1 MRNKKVHITIIAIF
15 IAIIGIS
22 LYYILKEPINLGL
35 LKKPINLGLLKESI
49 NLGLDL
55 KGGTQIIL
63 KPTERGGEEVTT
75 QSLDKAM
82 LIIMDRIDKLG
93 ISEPLVT
100 KDYTNNIIIQLPG
113 VKESERAEE
122 LIGKTAQLEF
132 RLVTGTF
139 ISIKNQ
145 NFDTLKFDYEK
156 GELVIDPD
164 AEKVLLVDDIN
175 ALISGNL
182 YEIDGELLSDPESE
196 EMLLVKYSGEDNQE
210 TDVEG
215 SSTGDGSESNVDIN
229 IDPEKVIG
237 KIIYDPGTGELLLI
251 DYNDGSEVGEILVD
265 SRTGAA
271 TLAEPALLTGDKL
284 ANVAAGYDTYG
295 NIRVALS
302 FKDEGVKIFEEI
314 TSENIG
320 RNLAIVLDEEIKSA
334 PYIRVA
340 ISNGE
345 AEITGIDS
353 IEEAKSI
360 ELVLQTGA
368 LPVNLQIEES
378 STVGP
383 TLGRDSLNKGLYA
396 GIAGFVLIVVF
407 MFFYYKG
414 LGLYSALGLI
424 IYIIIFWGI
433 ISAIG
438 AVLTLPGIAGIILTI
453 GMAVDANVI
462 IFERIK
468 EEILKAKSPR
478 IAIGDGF
485 KNALRTIIDSNVT
498 TLITAAA
505 LYRFGT
511 GPIRGFAVILSLG
524 VVISM
529 VVSLLFTRSIIF
541 MTAGIPRMATP
552 GFLGVR
558 RRSSE

>member
-15 IAIIGIS
+15 IAIISVS
-22 LYYILKEPINLGL
+22 LYYILKEP
-35 LKKPINLGLLKESI
+35 I

-63 KPTERGGEEVTT
+63 RPTERGGEEVNT

-100 KDYTNNIIIQLPG
+100 KDLSNNIVIQLPG
-113 VKESERAEE
+113 VKDPDKAKEI
-122 LIGKTAQLEF
+122 IGKTAQLEF

-145 NFDTLKFDYEK
+145 NWDTLKFDYEK

-164 AEKVLLVDDIN
+164 VEKVLLVDDIN
-175 ALISGNL
+175 ALVN
-182 YEIDGELLSDPESE
+182 GELYTIVGKLVDDPESGE
-196 EMLLVKYSGEDNQE
+196 QLLVEYSGEDNQE
-210 TDVEG
+210 TDVER

-237 KIIYDPGTGELLLI
+237 RIIYYSETRELLLV
-251 DYNDGSEVGEILVD
+251 DYEDGSETGEILVD
-265 SRTGAA
+265 SRNDAA
-271 TLAEPALLTGDKL
+271 TLVGPVLLTGDKL
-284 ANVAAGYDTYG
+284 AKVAAGYGTNG
-295 NIRVALS
+295 EIRVALS
-302 FKDEGVKIFEEI
+302 FKDKGVEIFKEI

-334 PYIRVA
+334 PYIKVP
-340 ISNGE
+340 ITDGD
-345 AEITGIDS
+345 AEITGISS
-353 IEEAKSI
+353 IEEAKNV

-378 STVGP
+378 SSVGP
-383 TLGRDSLNKGLYA
+383 TLGMDSLNKGLYA
-396 GIAGFVLIVVF
+396 GIIGFILIIVF
-407 MFFYYKG
+407 MLFYYKG
-414 LGLYSALGLI
+414 LGIYSALGLI

-433 ISAIG
+433 ISGIG
-438 AVLTLPGIAGIILTI
+438 AALTLPGIAGIILTI

-468 EEILKAKSPR
+468 EEIIKSKSPR
-478 IAIGDGF
+478 IAIGYGF
-485 KNALRTIIDSNVT
+485 KNALRTIVDSNVT

-511 GPIRGFAVILSLG
+511 GPIKGFAVTLSLG

-541 MTAGIPRMATP
+541 LMSGISRINTP

>member
-15 IAIIGIS
+15 IAIISVS
-22 LYYILKEPINLGL
+22 LYYILKEP
-35 LKKPINLGLLKESI
+35 I

-100 KDYTNNIIIQLPG
+100 KDLSNNIVIQLPG
-113 VKESERAEE
+113 VKDPDKAKEI
-122 LIGKTAQLEF
+122 IGKTAQLEF

-145 NFDTLKFDYEK
+145 NSDIVKFDYEK
-156 GELVIDPD
+156 GELIIDPD
-164 AEKVLLVDDIN
+164 TEKVLLIDDIN
-175 ALISGNL
+175 AIV
-182 YEIDGELLSDPESE
+182 GELVDDPETGELILVEPDLGANE
-196 EMLLVKYSGEDNQE
+196 ENGDAEE
-210 TDVEG
+210 
-215 SSTGDGSESNVDIN
+215 SSKTNTDIN

-237 KIIYDPGTGELLLI
+237 KIIYKPETRELLLV
-251 DYNDGSEVGEILVD
+251 DYNDESETGEILVD
-265 SRTGAA
+265 SRNDAA
-271 TLAEPALLTGDKL
+271 TLVGPVLLTGDKL
-284 ANVAAGYDTYG
+284 AKAAAGYGTNG
-295 NIRVALS
+295 EIRVTLS
-302 FKDEGVKIFEEI
+302 FKDEGVEIFKEI

-334 PYIRVA
+334 PYIKVA
-340 ISNGE
+340 ITDGD

-353 IEEAKSI
+353 IEEAKNV

-378 STVGP
+378 SSVGP
-383 TLGRDSLNKGLYA
+383 TLGMDSLNKGLYA
-396 GIAGFVLIVVF
+396 GIIGFILIIVF
-407 MFFYYKG
+407 MLFYYKG
-414 LGLYSALGLI
+414 LGIYSALGLI
-424 IYIIIFWGI
+424 IYIIIFWGVM
-433 ISAIG
+433 SGIG
-438 AVLTLPGIAGIILTI
+438 AALTLPGIAGIILTI
-453 GMAVDANVI
+453 GIAVDANVI

-478 IAIGDGF
+478 IAIGYGF
-485 KNALRTIIDSNVT
+485 KNALRTIVDSNVT

-505 LYRFGT
+505 LFRFGT
-511 GPIRGFAVILSLG
+511 GSIKGFAVTLSLG

-529 VVSLLFTRSIIF
+529 AISLLFTRSVIF
-541 MTAGIPRMATP
+541 LMSGISRINTP

>member
-1 MRNKKVHITIIAIF
+1 MRII
-15 IAIIGIS
+15 
-22 LYYILKEPINLGL
+22 
-35 LKKPINLGLLKESI
+35 
-49 NLGLDL
+49 
-55 KGGTQIIL
+55 
-63 KPTERGGEEVTT
+63 R
-75 QSLDKAM
+75 
-82 LIIMDRIDKLG
+82 DRIDRIG
-93 ISEPLVT
+93 VSEPLIT
-100 KDYTNNIIIQLPG
+100 KDSSKNIVIQLPG
-113 VKESERAEE
+113 VKDPDTAKE
-122 LIGKTAQLEF
+122 LIGKTAELEF

-145 NFDTLKFDYEK
+145 KWNTLKFDYEK

-164 AEKVLLVDDIN
+164 AEEVLLVNDIN

-182 YEIDGELLSDPESE
+182 YKIVGELLSDPESE
-196 EMLLVKYSGEDNQE
+196 EMLLVEYSEEDNQE
-210 TDVEG
+210 TGVEG
-215 SSTGDGSESNVDIN
+215 SSTGDDSKSNVGIN

-237 KIIYDPGTGELLLI
+237 KIIYDSGTGELLLV
-251 DYNDGSEVGEILVD
+251 DYNDESEIGEILVD

-284 ANVAAGYDTYG
+284 AKSVAGYDTYG
-295 NIRVALS
+295 EIRVTLS
-302 FKDEGVKIFEEI
+302 FKDEGVEIFKEI

-334 PYIRVA
+334 PYIKVP
-340 ISNGE
+340 ITDGN

-353 IEEAKSI
+353 IDEAKNI
-360 ELVLQTGA
+360 EIALQFGA
-368 LPVNLQIEES
+368 LPVNLKIEES

-383 TLGRDSLNKGLYA
+383 TLGMDSLNRGLYA
-396 GIAGFVLIVVF
+396 GIIGFFLIIVF
-407 MFFYYKG
+407 MFSYYRG
-414 LGLYSALGLI
+414 LGFYSALGLI

-433 ISAIG
+433 ISGIG
-438 AVLTLPGIAGIILTI
+438 AALTLPGIAGIILTI
-453 GMAVDANVI
+453 GIAVDANVI

-511 GPIRGFAVILSLG
+511 GPIKGFAVTLSLG

-529 VVSLLFTRSIIF
+529 VISLLFTRSIIF
-541 MTAGIPRMATP
+541 LMSGISRINTP

>member
-22 LYYILKEPINLGL
+22 LYYILTNP
-35 LKKPINLGLLKESI
+35 I

-63 KPTERGGEEVTT
+63 KPTERGGEEVTSEKLNRT
-75 QSLDKAM
+75 
-82 LIIMDRIDKLG
+82 MDRIRDRIDRLG

-100 KDYTNNIIIQLPG
+100 KDHLNNIVVQLPG
-113 VKESERAEE
+113 VKDPDKAKEI
-122 LIGKTAQLEF
+122 IGKTARLEF

-139 ISIKNQ
+139 ISVKNQ
-145 NFDTLKFDYEK
+145 NWDTLKFNYEK

-175 ALISGNL
+175 ALVSGNL

-237 KIIYDPGTGELLLI
+237 RIIYYSETRELLLV
-251 DYNDGSEVGEILVD
+251 DYEDGSETGEILVD
-265 SRTGAA
+265 SRNDAA
-271 TLAEPALLTGDKL
+271 TLVGPVLLEGDKL
-284 ANVAAGYDTYG
+284 AKVAAGYGTNG
-295 NIRVALS
+295 EIRVALS
-302 FKDEGVKIFEEI
+302 FKDEGVEIFKEI

-334 PYIRVA
+334 PYIKVP
-340 ISNGE
+340 ITDGD
-345 AEITGIDS
+345 AEITGISS
-353 IEEAKSI
+353 IEEAKNV

-368 LPVNLQIEES
+368 LPVNLKIEES
-378 STVGP
+378 STIGP
-383 TLGRDSLNKGLYA
+383 TLGMDSLIKGLYA
-396 GIAGFVLIVVF
+396 GIIGFILIIVF
-407 MFFYYKG
+407 MLFYYKG
-414 LGLYSALGLI
+414 LGIYSALGLI
-424 IYIIIFWGI
+424 IYIIMFWGI
-433 ISAIG
+433 ISGIG
-438 AVLTLPGIAGIILTI
+438 AALTLPGIAGIILTI
-453 GMAVDANVI
+453 GIAVDANVI

-468 EEILKAKSPR
+468 EEIIKSKSPR
-478 IAIGDGF
+478 IAISDGF
-485 KNALRTIIDSNVT
+485 KNAIRTIIDSNVT

-511 GPIRGFAVILSLG
+511 GPIKGFAVTLSLG

-529 VVSLLFTRSIIF
+529 VISLLFTRSIIF

-552 GFLGVR
+552 RFLGVR